1 MPVFFR
7 NLLACD
13 ELQKYD
19 RARIFLDE
27 DYTAVDRFT
36 VSEALALV
44 YHLDLPIL

>member
-1 MPVFFR
+1 MSAFFR

-27 DYTAVDRFT
+27 DYTAADRFT
-36 VSEALALV
+36 VSDKV
-44 YHLDLPIL
+44 NCVP